1 MTYKSEEVGRSII
14 NYASPVW
21 STNIRG
27 TNYINILC
35 TQHEALRIAIR
46 CHKMSGVDHL
56 HIEAKVLKVRDHSE
70 LLAAHYLARCL
81 EPGNV
86 SNSITT
92 KDSRKRWMKE
102 ALFTRHRST
111 IEQRMVAKDRKT
123 TLRTIETSTVNR

>member
-1 MTYKSEEVGRSII
+1 MTYKSEEVGGSII
-14 NYASPVW
+14 NYASPGW

-27 TNYINILC
+27 TNYINIMY
-35 TQHEALRIAIR
+35 TQHESLRIAIL
-46 CHKMSGVDHL
+46 CHKMSAVDHL

-70 LLAAHYLARCL
+70 LLAAHYLAICL

-92 KDSRKRWMKE
+92 KDSRKIWMKE
-102 ALFTRHRST
+102 ALFTRHRRT
-111 IEQRMVAKDRKT
+111 VEQMMIEKDRKT